1 MTFVYVNKNTNLLF
15 IYLRASRFQG
25 RFLRPQ
31 AVTLLESMSSNKQY
45 LELQDTLSQACQ
57 FIKYPGHCLRDSN
70 RLLSLLI
77 NSLYPDL
84 HYLDIMR

>member
-1 MTFVYVNKNTNLLF
+1 MSHFRGHIFRDILLH
-15 IYLRASRFQG
+15 L
-25 RFLRPQ
+25 Q
-31 AVTLLESMSSNKQY
+31 AVTLLEAMPSNKQY
-45 LELQDTLSQACQ
+45 SELQQTLSQACQ

-84 HYLDIMR
+84 NYLDIMR